1 MPNKAGKHNA
11 QEELTK
17 WLGRAERLVLAG
29 IGNPIRGDDF
39 VGVKIV
45 QNIIGRVSKRVF
57 LIECE
62 TVPESYIEQIVDFN
76 PTDILLID
84 AAVLGL
90 KPGDFELREPEK
102 LRATPAFST
111 HLLPLRIF
119 CEYLLKTTKARIA
132 LLLIEPENTDFG
144 EGLSPEVDATAKK
157 ITKTLLEIF
166 SQEN

>member
-1 MPNKAGKHNA
+1 MPSKAGKDNVL
-11 QEELTK
+11 EKLSK

-45 QNIIGRVSKRVF
+45 QNLKGRVSKRVF
-57 LIECE
+57 LVECE
-62 TVPESYIEQIVDFN
+62 TVPESYIEQIVEFN
-76 PTDILLID
+76 PTHILLID

-90 KPGDFELREPEK
+90 RPGDFEFREPEN

-111 HLLPLRIF
+111 HMLPLRIF

-132 LLLIEPENTDFG
+132 LLLIEPENTDFE
-144 EGLSPEVDATAKK
+144 EGLSPEVDAAANR
-157 ITKTLLEIF
+157 ITGTLLETF
-166 SQEN
+166 SRED

>member
-1 MPNKAGKHNA
+1 MPNKARKYNA
-11 QEELTK
+11 QEEFRK

-45 QNIIGRVSKRVF
+45 QNLKGKVSKKVF
-57 LIECE
+57 LVECE
-62 TVPESYIEQIVDFN
+62 TVPESYIQQIIEFN
-76 PTDILLID
+76 PTHILLID

-90 KPGDFELREPEK
+90 KPGDSELHEPEK
-102 LRATPAFST
+102 LIATPAFST
-111 HLLPLRIF
+111 HMLPLRIF
-119 CEYLLKTTKARIA
+119 CEYLSKATRARIA

-144 EGLSPEVDATAKK
+144 EGLSPEVDAVAKK
-157 ITKTLLEIF
+157 ITKTLLETF

>member
-1 MPNKAGKHNA
+1 MPNKTGKHNVR
-11 QEELTK
+11 EELSK

-45 QNIIGRVSKRVF
+45 QNLKGRVSKRVF
-57 LIECE
+57 LVECE
-62 TVPESYIEQIVDFN
+62 TVPESYIEQIIDFN
-76 PTDILLID
+76 PTHILLID

-90 KPGDFELREPEK
+90 KPGDSELREPEN
-102 LRATPAFST
+102 LMATPAFST
-111 HLLPLRIF
+111 HMLPLRVF
-119 CEYLLKTTKARIA
+119 CEYLSKTTKATIA

-144 EGLSPEVDATAKK
+144 EGLSPEVDAVAKK
-157 ITKTLLEIF
+157 ITKTLVETF

>member
-1 MPNKAGKHNA
+1 MPNKPGKYNV
-11 QEELTK
+11 QEELSK

-45 QNIIGRVSKRVF
+45 QNLKGRVSKKVF
-57 LIECE
+57 LVECE
-62 TVPESYIEQIVDFN
+62 TVPESYIEQIIDFN
-76 PTDILLID
+76 PTHILLID

-90 KPGDFELREPEK
+90 KPGDSELREPEK
-102 LRATPAFST
+102 LIAAPAFST
-111 HLLPLRIF
+111 HMLPLRIF
-119 CEYLLKTTKARIA
+119 CEYLSKATKARIA

-144 EGLSPEVDATAKK
+144 EGLSPEIDAVAQQ
-157 ITKTLLEIF
+157 ITKTLLETF

>member
-1 MPNKAGKHNA
+1 MS
-11 QEELTK
+11 K

-45 QNIIGRVSKRVF
+45 QNLKGRVSKRVF
-57 LIECE
+57 LVECE
-62 TVPESYIEQIVDFN
+62 TVPESYIEQIIDFN
-76 PTDILLID
+76 PTHILLID

-90 KPGDFELREPEK
+90 KPGDSELREPEN
-102 LRATPAFST
+102 LMATPAFST
-111 HLLPLRIF
+111 HMLPLRVF
-119 CEYLLKTTKARIA
+119 CEYLSKTTKATIA

-144 EGLSPEVDATAKK
+144 EGLSPEVDAVAKK
-157 ITKTLLEIF
+157 ITKTLVETF